1 MLNGEILE
9 AFRIKM
15 FTIRNLIYH
24 HCGPLDN
31 AAGKE
36 KGKNIFKIEK
46 EEVKLSFFRWCDYL
60 ISLWESTEKVLD
72 TTGIQKVAGYII

>member
-15 FTIRNLIYH
+15 FTIINLIYH

-46 EEVKLSFFRWCDYL
+46 EEVKLSFFR
-60 ISLWESTEKVLD
+60 
-72 TTGIQKVAGYII
+72 